1 MNDVTDDNTKDCTAQ
16 LVTDKDI
23 YIYIFSNIL
32 CYYGCFKQTIS
43 RFTNEPFKRELKKLF
58 PKEKDFST
66 CCSGSL
72 NESMYI
78 AKFTEQKE
86 KRLPDLDVLIV
97 ADTMCVS
104 DEKSEKYIPRK
115 HVLEF

>member
-16 LVTDKDI
+16 LVTDKGLLTT
-23 YIYIFSNIL
+23 FSNIL
-32 CYYGCFKQTIS
+32 CYYGCFNQTKS
-43 RFTNEPFKRELKKLF
+43 GFTNEPFKRELF

-66 CCSGSL
+66 RCSGSL

-86 KRLPDLDVLIV
+86 KRLPDFDVLII

-104 DEKSEKYIPRK
+104 DEKNEKYIPRK

>member
-1 MNDVTDDNTKDCTAQ
+1 MNDVTDDKTKDCTAQ
-16 LVTDKDI
+16 LVTDKDLLT
-23 YIYIFSNIL
+23 IFSNIL
-32 CYYGCFKQTIS
+32 WYYGCFNQSKS
-43 RFTNEPFKRELKKLF
+43 RFTNEPFKKELKELF
-58 PKEKDFST
+58 QKEKDFST
-66 CCSGSL
+66 RCSGSL

-86 KRLPDLDVLIV
+86 KRLPDLDVLII